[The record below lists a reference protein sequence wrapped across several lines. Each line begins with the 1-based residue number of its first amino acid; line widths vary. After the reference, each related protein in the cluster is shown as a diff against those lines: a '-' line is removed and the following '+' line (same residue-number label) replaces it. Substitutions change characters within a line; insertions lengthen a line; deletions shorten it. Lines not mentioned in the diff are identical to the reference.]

1 MKKILFSLFLAMTIN
16 AAYAVGDEV
25 ASGKLVEL
33 NTIVAIVNE
42 TPILQ
47 DTLDQRV
54 NMVERQL
61 ESRNIPLPP
70 LDILKNQVLN
80 QLIQEQLQLQL
91 AESRHIQIPQA
102 QVNEQLQKIADQQK
116 ITIAELYQQATLDG
130 FTRDSYREQ
139 LQDQMRIHELIQTTI
154 AAKIVI
160 SPKDVT
166 LYRNSQLSHATSGKE
181 YRIEN
186 ILIPLPASPTT
197 QQITAAEEK
206 ANKILSEIKSGS
218 IAFDQAA
225 VRNSSGQFALEG
237 GDLGFRPI
245 AELPEIF
252 AQFIVS
258 MNPGDVYGPIRAG
271 NGIQLIKL
279 VEVKNSQQE
288 LTDEQIREA
297 LFKRKL
303 EEAYPVWLA
312 SLESQAYIDR
322 KM

>member
-1 MKKILFSLFLAMTIN
+1 MNLQQYNQAKKELKQNPSLIHDKDFNYNINELKNSLMKKFLFSLFLAMTVN

-25 ASGKLVEL
+25 TPGKLVEL

-42 TPILQ
+42 APILQ

-154 AAKIVI
+154 AAKILRRLPSI
-160 SPKDVT
+160 S
-166 LYRNSQLSHATSGKE
+166 NF
-181 YRIEN
+181 
-186 ILIPLPASPTT
+186 
-197 QQITAAEEK
+197 
-206 ANKILSEIKSGS
+206 S
-218 IAFDQAA
+218 ISTVVA
-225 VRNSSGQFALEG
+225 
-237 GDLGFRPI
+237 
-245 AELPEIF
+245 
-252 AQFIVS
+252 
-258 MNPGDVYGPIRAG
+258 
-271 NGIQLIKL
+271 
-279 VEVKNSQQE
+279 
-288 LTDEQIREA
+288 
-297 LFKRKL
+297 
-303 EEAYPVWLA
+303 
-312 SLESQAYIDR
+312 
-322 KM
+322 